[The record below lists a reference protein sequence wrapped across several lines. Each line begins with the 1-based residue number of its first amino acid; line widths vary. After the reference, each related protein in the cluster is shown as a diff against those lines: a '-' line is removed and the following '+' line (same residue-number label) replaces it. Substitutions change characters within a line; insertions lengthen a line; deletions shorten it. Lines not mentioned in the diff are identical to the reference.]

1 MEYQKMILI
10 PLEKYNH
17 WKNENSAKITPN
29 TEVITPSAEVITQN
43 NVEKEKLKTKKRRI
57 KSKVENSGKKKKKV

>member
-1 MEYQKMILI
+1 MILI

-29 TEVITPSAEVITQN
+29 TEVITPSTEVITQN
-43 NVEKEKLKTKKRRI
+43 NVEKEKLKTKK
-57 KSKVENSGKKKKKV
+57 EE